1 MGYSFKTGVWKS
13 IKNTIIVLLPAF
25 AASWAAFVANA
36 PTEYAVVYP
45 ILGGFFAYLVNNF
58 IKNKD

>member
-1 MGYSFKTGVWKS
+1 MGYSIGIGIWKS

-36 PTEYAVVYP
+36 PTEYALIYP
-45 ILGGFFAYLVNNF
+45 IIGGFFAYLIKNF
-58 IKNKD
+58 IENKD